1 MKKFYVHN
9 QAATK
14 WQKVA
19 NHCLI
24 FNTFYYHKLVFID
37 IIHTFVIIYHF
48 ATFLPLFV
56 SRLLV
61 VFLMII
67 KIEKKI

>member
-1 MKKFYVHN
+1 MKKFYVHD

-19 NHCLI
+19 IYWLI
-24 FNTFYYHKLVFID
+24 FNVYHYHKLVFID
-37 IIHTFVIIYHF
+37 VVHTFIIIKRF

-61 VFLMII
+61 VF
-67 KIEKKI
+67 